1 MRARTGIGHG
11 GKISGLG
18 VFLLLAAPSFSQD
31 SAPSTAPAPDP
42 LEIYSRNDTPA
53 LDLLNAAG
61 SLFRQGR
68 YPQAEKAYGDFIKR
82 YPGDLHAPEARE
94 MLAESFYQEAV
105 AGLAA
110 GAEPTE
116 KTFAK
121 AGCAFKKAMDS
132 VPREDY
138 LGESAA
144 LRLSE
149 IAFNLK
155 RYDEAEK
162 GLSEMRRRYPMGIL
176 RGESRLLDAQA
187 ELAQHKSGA
196 AVDLL
201 RELLNDQPAYEINS
215 VADVAYGIGLFEV
228 GKSSAALVYLDR
240 RPTPLSLLYAGR
252 ALLDLDRPL
261 LAVEK
266 FRRVKEL
273 RPDGPLAETADY
285 LIAESFFKAKD
296 YLAAISSFQQFLRD
310 YPRSSMAAGAD
321 FKIGFSQ
328 YEREDYL
335 QARGSFQSV
344 LQTAPQG
351 EFAEPALYMT
361 GQSFLKEDRFRE
373 AQFAFADVASG
384 YSDRLAGVAQFKL
397 SWCLYKQENWSA
409 AESALT
415 VFLSKYPDHPFAPA
429 ADLLL
434 GNVLTREK
442 RYAGAIRAYQRS
454 LNLLTTKSRGME
466 LPGFAAPEADSG
478 GPFAEVKEA
487 ALALIDRASLLLGD
501 AASIVSSY
509 QFLLN
514 AATPSLNRWR
524 AATLL
529 YTAEAYFLQGH
540 FGKALGLYRQTLQ
553 SFPASPEAAYAQD
566 GEAWSLFKE
575 GDYGAAQESWAKLA
589 DFKARPP
596 APKEKTILTDGK
608 VPDELFTD
616 AEFGQACSYFNKK
629 AYERALS
636 AFEAFEKTHP
646 QSPLA
651 AQAALNA
658 GWSYYK
664 LQYFGQAIQSWEHV
678 QSAYPKT
685 HPAYLAAWAAAD
697 TYFRAQ
703 KYDQAI
709 AQYNRILTDY
719 PDDARAQQAR
729 LKIAEADYNAKNEA
743 KAVSEFQSLIEQA
756 PDSPEAAQALDFMA
770 QLLERP
776 ESKSAA
782 LAALNAIADAV
793 PGTRAAVEARFRIAE
808 SYYENNDYAQ
818 AAPLLEGV
826 VSNLTAGDEMMD
838 AEFAL
843 ADCYYN
849 LKNYKD
855 AAMAYARVT
864 ENYQGDKRYEGA
876 LFRLGTARFKTER
889 YAKAGE
895 AFQELAAKFPD
906 SKFAPVALF
915 NAGLAYRKAG
925 RWEAAALAL
934 TTYIQKYPEQAKA
947 SNAEAELVSL
957 YEENHQYAQAQ
968 DILLKGFKND
978 TMIADAQRAEA
989 AYRLAQDYAASGNE
1003 AAAEAQYVSLEN
1015 SPLKDNDYRL
1025 SALAKLADI
1034 YEKRKDYLKAAAVY
1048 DDLAKSSNKP
1058 EWVAAARSRAQ
1069 ALREKYAET
1078 SSAPTSAT
1086 SRVTASSQTP
1096 SAAPAASA
1104 ASAPTAP
1111 PSPQAAPAA
1120 SAASPAAPSP
1130 APDMP

>member
-1 MRARTGIGHG
+1 MRASPG
-11 GKISGLG
+11 GFRGVILVSLG
-18 VFLLLAAPSFSQD
+18 VLLLPAVPASPQD
-31 SAPSTAPAPDP
+31 SSGSQAPDP
-42 LEIYSRNDTPA
+42 AVQAEGRTPSGPSGDVLARQGLEIYARRDTPA
-53 LDLLNAAG
+53 LELLSAAG
-61 SLFRQGR
+61 DLFAAGQ
-68 YPQAEKAYGDFIKR
+68 YPQAEKAYRQFIKR
-82 YPGDLHAPEARE
+82 YPGDLHAIEARE
-94 MLAESFYQEAV
+94 MLAESLYRQAV
-105 AGLAA
+105 GGLAA
-110 GAEPTE
+110 GEEPSQ

-121 AGCAFKKAMDS
+121 AACAYKKARDKA
-132 VPREDY
+132 PREDY

-162 GLSEMRRRYPMGIL
+162 GLAEMRRRYPMGIL
-176 RGESRLLDAQA
+176 RGESRLLEA
-187 ELAQHKSGA
+187 ESDLAQLKSGA
-196 AVDLL
+196 AVELLRDLL
-201 RELLNDQPAYEINS
+201 HDQPAYEMNS
-215 VADVAYGIGLFEV
+215 VADVAYGIGLFDI
-228 GKSSAALVYLDR
+228 GKSSASLSYLDR
-240 RPTPLSLLYAGR
+240 KPTPLSLLYAGR
-252 ALLDLDRPL
+252 ALLDVDKPL

-266 FRRVKEL
+266 FRRVKEMK
-273 RPDGPLAETADY
+273 PDGPLAETADY

-296 YLAAISSFQQFLRD
+296 YLAAIASFQQFLRD
-310 YPRSSMAAGAD
+310 YPRSGMAAGAD
-321 FKIGFSQ
+321 FKIGYSQ
-328 YEREDYL
+328 YAREDYL

-361 GQSFLKEDRFRE
+361 GQSFLKENRYRE

-384 YSDRLAGVAQFKL
+384 YSDGLAGVAQFKL
-397 SWCLYKQENWSA
+397 AWCLYKQENWSA

-415 VFLSKYPDHPFAPA
+415 VFLSKYPEHPFAPV

-442 RYAGAIRAYQRS
+442 RYAGAIRAYQRTI
-454 LNLLTTKSRGME
+454 NLLTSKSRGIE
-466 LPGFAAPEADSG
+466 LPGFAGSAEAGSP

-509 QFLLN
+509 QYLLN
-514 AATPSLNRWR
+514 TAVPSLNRWR

-540 FGKALGLYRQTLQ
+540 FGKAQGLYQLALQ
-553 SFPASPEAAYAQD
+553 SFPAAPEAAYAQD

-575 GDYGAAQESWAKLA
+575 GDYGAAQEAWAKLA
-589 DFKARPP
+589 DFKNRPP
-596 APKEKTILTDGK
+596 SPAEKTVLADGK
-608 VPDELFTD
+608 VPEEVFTD
-616 AEFGQACSYFNKK
+616 SEFEQACSYFNKK
-629 AYERALS
+629 SYDRALA
-636 AFEAFEKTHP
+636 AFEAFEKAHP

-651 AQAALNA
+651 AEAALDA

-664 LQYFGQAIQSWEHV
+664 LQYFGQAIQSWEGV

-685 HPAYLAAWAAAD
+685 RAAYHAAWAAAD

-709 AQYNRILTDY
+709 AEYNRILTDY

-756 PDSPEAAQALDFMA
+756 PDSAEAVQGLDFLA

-776 ESKSAA
+776 ESKAAA
-782 LAALNAIADAV
+782 LAALNSIADAV

-855 AAMAYARVT
+855 AALAYARVT

-876 LFRLGTARFKTER
+876 LFRLGTARFKTEKF
-889 YAKAGE
+889 AQAGD
-895 AFQELAAKFPD
+895 AFEELATKFPN

-915 NAGLAYRKAG
+915 NAGLAYRKSG

-934 TTYIQKYPEQAKA
+934 VTYIKKYPEQAKA
-947 SNAEAELVSL
+947 SNAEGELVSL

-968 DILLKGFKND
+968 DILLQGFKND
-978 TMIADAQRAEA
+978 KMISDAQRAEA

-1003 AAAEAQYVSLEN
+1003 EAAEAQYVALQN

-1025 SALAKLADI
+1025 SALAKLADL
-1034 YEKRKDYLKAAAVY
+1034 YEKRQEYLKAASVY
-1048 DDLAKSSNKP
+1048 DDVAASSNKP
-1058 EWVAAARSRAQ
+1058 EWVSAARARA
-1069 ALREKYAET
+1069 ASLREKNAE
-1078 SSAPTSAT
+1078 S
-1086 SRVTASSQTP
+1086 
-1096 SAAPAASA
+1096 APAASA
-1104 ASAPTAP
+1104 AAQMSV
-1111 PSPQAAPAA
+1111 AAPAPGA
-1120 SAASPAAPSP
+1120 AAAASTGTASQTQTP
-1130 APDMP
+1130 